1 MLAMKYNFPE
11 GPIECSDVSC
21 QDFTGV
27 AFVNINDGAYVY
39 GACFS
44 QETPDSKIF
53 RASMRNVTFRN
64 CNLMN
69 VHIPQPNN
77 NTLIDCQTD
86 TFKAQNDG
94 NDWIVDNLGAPVK
107 PLGHKAFTKFN
118 LPMPGPKDIPA
129 VKVTSPIDLIAAA
142 KAKVA
147 G

>member
-1 MLAMKYNFPE
+1 MIYNFPE
-11 GPIECSDVSC
+11 GPIECSEASR

-27 AFVNINDGAYVY
+27 AFVDITDGAYVY

-53 RASMRNVTFRN
+53 RANMRNVTFRN

-77 NTLIDCQTD
+77 NTVIDCQVD

-107 PLGHKAFTKFN
+107 PLMHTVFTKLG
-118 LPMPGPKDIPA
+118 LPMPLARDIPA
-129 VKVTSPIDLIAAA
+129 ERVEKLVDLIAEA
-142 KAKVA
+142 KAKVSA
-147 G
+147 

>member
-1 MLAMKYNFPE
+1 MKYNFPE
-11 GPIECSDVSC
+11 GPIECSGASR
-21 QDFTGV
+21 QDFTGQV
-27 AFVNINDGAYVY
+27 SVDIPDGAYVY

-77 NTLIDCQTD
+77 NVLIDCHVD
-86 TFKAQNDG
+86 TFQAQNDG

-107 PLGHKAFTKFN
+107 PLMHAVFTKVN
-118 LPMPGPKDIPA
+118 LPMPLARDIPA
-129 VKVTSPIDLIAAA
+129 ARVKEPIDLIAEA
-142 KAKVA
+142 KAKA
-147 G
+147 GG

>member
-1 MLAMKYNFPE
+1 MKIHFSE
-11 GPIECSDVSC
+11 AHVDCSDEFSC

-27 AFVNINDGAYVY
+27 ASVDIPDGAYVY

-77 NTLIDCQTD
+77 NTVIDCQVD
-86 TFKAQNDG
+86 TFMVQNDG

-107 PLGHKAFTKFN
+107 PLAHMAFTKLG
-118 LPMPGPKDIPA
+118 LPMPLARDIPA
-129 VKVTSPIDLIAAA
+129 ERVEKLVDLIAEA
-142 KAKVA
+142 KAKV
-147 G
+147 GG

>member
-1 MLAMKYNFPE
+1 MRVLFSE
-11 GPIECSDVSC
+11 GHVDCDHEFSC
-21 QDFTGV
+21 KDFTNAGREI
-27 AFVNINDGAYVY
+27 NIPDGAYVY
-39 GACFS
+39 GSCFS

-53 RASMRNVTFRN
+53 RANMRNVTFRN

-77 NTLIDCQTD
+77 NVLIDCQTD

-118 LPMPGPKDIPA
+118 LPMPEPKDIPA
-129 VKVTSPIDLIAAA
+129 ERVEKPIDLIAEAQ
-142 KAKVA
+142 AKV
-147 G
+147 GV